1 MNSYYC
7 LKCALVLLMGF
18 VLPNSAG
25 LFNKSGRRNASQLDI
40 GLVKFNR
47 NNKSSIFASLI
58 QSPRP
63 RVYSMLESTQLI
75 TFELGNTES
84 TQSNHIYKQTLN
96 QTTVNYCN
104 FDPNQ
109 LSQKR
114 FDGFAADISVK
125 QNVFNEAS
133 RIASKST
140 FTQKIY
146 YIFF

>member
-1 MNSYYC
+1 M
-7 LKCALVLLMGF
+7 VLLMGF

-25 LFNKSGRRNASQLDI
+25 LFNKNSRNSSQFDI
-40 GLVKFNR
+40 GLIKLNR

-58 QSPRP
+58 QSPSP
-63 RVYSMLESTQLI
+63 RVYSMSESTQLI
-75 TFELGNTES
+75 KFELGSTES
-84 TQSNHIYKQTLN
+84 TQSNHVYKQTLN

-114 FDGFAADISVK
+114 FGFGADISVK
-125 QNVFNEAS
+125 QDVFNEAS

-140 FTQKIY
+140 RKTNQ
-146 YIFF
+146 IFNFYFSLRKYFFK